1 HEIIKFKRLCGF
13 GVKEIL
19 ALSRPTTNAT
29 TNVVANA
36 KKREREWKKQHLK
49 LPRWTVLRKKT

>member
-1 HEIIKFKRLCGF
+1 MNIVARIKFSGLMK
-13 GVKEIL
+13 VSTAQSATIL
-19 ALSRPTTNAT
+19 ILT
-29 TNVVANA
+29 VVANA

>member
-1 HEIIKFKRLCGF
+1 MQYCIYPH
-13 GVKEIL
+13 
-19 ALSRPTTNAT
+19 
-29 TNVVANA
+29 VVANA